1 MSEQMTGPDPTLKF
15 LALKKCF
22 YHVFGVNENS
32 KKKNY
37 EKGII
42 IQLFSVDA
50 IAFSKKSRKKYYK
63 GMMTKLLFLCNP
75 NSYHNLKVKYRIS
88 TYSFRENYSFLTLA
102 LCTVTFDHST

>member
-63 GMMTKLLFLCNP
+63 GMMTKLLC
-75 NSYHNLKVKYRIS
+75 IS
-88 TYSFRENYSFLTLA
+88 LQPKFISQSQSQIPYFH
-102 LCTVTFDHST
+102 V